1 MLLDDKTTDPHALAV
16 QNYLHSF
23 ISKSVQSSHGDKLD
37 TVCARVDDM
46 AISTASKMQATDDL
60 IQESNARISNLMT
73 TQATQATSLSN
84 LERILL
90 QQTDTLNKQFELVK
104 SIASTRS
111 NESSTATEL
120 TLSTPSSLMS
130 MPKLTTDMDVVNSSP
145 QATLKRSRRL
155 STAEPLDRTDVTNH
169 PELSNY
175 TRRQRSSLFTFLD
188 SKDEFDLKQTLA
200 CGYKSTDKYRTHN
213 WPPNDIGLYR
223 CCGPDDED
231 ACSNKK
237 CLHFAT
243 AILCDEYNCVNE
255 HCQNRIGSLP
265 MTPEDLVETFQT
277 EHTGLGLRTRF

>member
-104 SIASTRS
+104 
-111 NESSTATEL
+111 
-120 TLSTPSSLMS
+120 
-130 MPKLTTDMDVVNSSP
+130 
-145 QATLKRSRRL
+145 
-155 STAEPLDRTDVTNH
+155 
-169 PELSNY
+169 
-175 TRRQRSSLFTFLD
+175 
-188 SKDEFDLKQTLA
+188 
-200 CGYKSTDKYRTHN
+200 
-213 WPPNDIGLYR
+213 
-223 CCGPDDED
+223 
-231 ACSNKK
+231 
-237 CLHFAT
+237 
-243 AILCDEYNCVNE
+243 
-255 HCQNRIGSLP
+255 
-265 MTPEDLVETFQT
+265 
-277 EHTGLGLRTRF
+277 